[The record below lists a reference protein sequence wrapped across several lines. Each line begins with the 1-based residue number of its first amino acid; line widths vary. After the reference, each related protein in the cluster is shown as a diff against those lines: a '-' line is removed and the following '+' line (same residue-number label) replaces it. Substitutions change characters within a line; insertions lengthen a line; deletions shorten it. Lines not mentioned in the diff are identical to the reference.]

1 MHIRNPL
8 KLNKGMT
15 LLEVVVYFALL
26 ATVTAVVIDSIFS
39 LFKSYSS
46 IKAGQDME
54 TSAIQVL
61 DRMTRDI
68 RDADSV
74 VVNQSTFGVP
84 AGYVTLSMNTA
95 GTETIKYSASSSKI
109 AVDKNGAYLG
119 NLSLSS
125 VIVDKFNI
133 RYINGTS
140 TQALKIELGLIGS
153 VRHASTTI
161 YKNFYTTVQLR
172 D

>member
-1 MHIRNPL
+1 MLARTTQ
-8 KLNKGMT
+8 KYKKGVT
-15 LLEVVVYFALL
+15 LLEAVVYFSLL
-26 ATVTAVVIDSIFS
+26 AIVSMVVVDSLFS
-39 LFKSYSS
+39 LFRSYS
-46 IKAGQDME
+46 IIRVGQDIE

-74 VVNQSTFGVP
+74 VVGQSSFGIP
-84 AGYVTLSMNTA
+84 ASYVTLSMNSS
-95 GTETIKYSASSSKI
+95 GTDLVKYSASSSRI
-109 AVDKNGAYLG
+109 VVDKNGVYLG
-119 NLSLSS
+119 NLSLST
-125 VIVDKFNI
+125 VTVDNFNI

-140 TQALKIELGLIGS
+140 TQALKIELGLVGT
-153 VRHASTTI
+153 VRHASTTM